1 MLTPLEYSLIVD
13 DNVYHQ
19 FTQRSSFNKMLRTE
33 ERIRLELFTRLQ
45 NEKVSEAQVDTGRQ
59 KTSNEEKNE
68 VQQEYAVY

>member
-45 NEKVSEAQVDTGRQ
+45 NEKVSEA
-59 KTSNEEKNE
+59 
-68 VQQEYAVY
+68 